1 MKNMRIEFID
11 ETTARVTK
19 AFEKNAKIFG
29 TPEYKLWREYLK
41 ENPGSIMI
49 TKTIKKNSE
58 KNSYKNH
65 SFENMEAF
73 IRVQENGA
81 ELMKEFNR
89 QKELA
94 KIQNNPYRAVL
105 AWFLGNFKGYDSY
118 KDYFKKLEEEQNAA
132 AAKKEEQ
139 RAKAMLADI
148 AAAKARQEALKQ
160 TA

>member
-1 MKNMRIEFID
+1 MKNMKIEVIN

-19 AFEKNAKIFG
+19 AFEKNARIFG

-49 TKTIKKNSE
+49 TKTIKKNPE
-58 KNSYKNH
+58 KKSYKNH

-73 IRVQENGA
+73 IRVQKDSA
-81 ELMKEFNR
+81 KHLKEFSR

-105 AWFLGNFKGYDSY
+105 AWFLETFKGYDSY

-132 AAKKEEQ
+132 AAEKEEQ
-139 RAKAMLADI
+139 KAREMMADI
-148 AAAKARQEALKQ
+148 VAERARQEMLKQ

>member
-1 MKNMRIEFID
+1 
-11 ETTARVTK
+11 
-19 AFEKNAKIFG
+19 
-29 TPEYKLWREYLK
+29 
-41 ENPGSIMI
+41 MI
-49 TKTIKKNSE
+49 TKTIKKNPE
-58 KNSYKNH
+58 KKSYKNH

-73 IRVQENGA
+73 IRVQENGT

-105 AWFLGNFKGYDSY
+105 AWFLEKFKGYDSY

-132 AAKKEEQ
+132 AAEKEKQ
-139 RAKAMLADI
+139 KAKAMLADI
-148 AAAKARQEALKQ
+148 AAERARQEALKQ

>member
-1 MKNMRIEFID
+1 MKNMRIEFIN

-49 TKTIKKNSE
+49 TKTIKKNPE
-58 KNSYKNH
+58 KKSYKNH

-73 IRVQENGA
+73 IRVQENGTD
-81 ELMKEFNR
+81 LMKEFNR

-94 KIQNNPYRAVL
+94 KVQNNPYRAVL
-105 AWFLGNFKGYDSY
+105 AWFLKTFEGYDNY
-118 KDYFKKLEEEQNAA
+118 KDYFKKLDEEATAA
-132 AAKKEEQ
+132 AAEKEEQ
-139 RAKAMLADI
+139 KAKAMLNDI
-148 AAAKARQEALKQ
+148 AAARARQEALKQ

>member
-1 MKNMRIEFID
+1 MKNMRIEFIN

-49 TKTIKKNSE
+49 TKTIKKNPE
-58 KNSYKNH
+58 KKSYKNH
-65 SFENMEAF
+65 TFENMEAF
-73 IRVQENGA
+73 IRVQENGT

-105 AWFLGNFKGYDSY
+105 AWFLEKFKGYDSY

-132 AAKKEEQ
+132 AAEKEKQ
-139 RAKAMLADI
+139 KAKAMLADI
-148 AAAKARQEALKQ
+148 AAERARQEALKQ

>member
-1 MKNMRIEFID
+1 MKNMRIEFIN

-41 ENPGSIMI
+41 ENPGSVMI
-49 TKTIKKNSE
+49 TKSIKKNAD
-58 KNSYKNH
+58 KKSYKNH

-73 IRVQENGA
+73 IRVQENGTD
-81 ELMKEFNR
+81 LMKEFNR

-94 KIQNNPYRAVL
+94 KVQNSPYRAVL
-105 AWFLGNFKGYDSY
+105 AWFLKTFEGYDSY
-118 KDYFKKLEEEQNAA
+118 KEYFKNGEDKKAA
-132 AAKKEEQ
+132 AAAE
-139 RAKAMLADI
+139 KADHEVKDI
-148 AAAKARQEALKQ
+148 LNDAAAARARQEALKQ

>member
-105 AWFLGNFKGYDSY
+105 AWFLKNFKGYDSY

>member
-1 MKNMRIEFID
+1 MKNMKIEQIN
-11 ETTARVTK
+11 ENTARVSK
-19 AFEKNAKIFG
+19 AFEKNARIFG

-105 AWFLGNFKGYDSY
+105 AWFLENFKGYDSY

-148 AAAKARQEALKQ
+148 AAAKAKQEALKQ

>member
-49 TKTIKKNSE
+49 TKTITKNPDKK
-58 KNSYKNH
+58 SYKNH
-65 SFENMEAF
+65 SFDNMEAF
-73 IRVQENGA
+73 IRVQENG
-81 ELMKEFNR
+81 EKLKKEFDR

-94 KIQNNPYRAVL
+94 KVQNNPYRAVL
-105 AWFLGNFKGYDSY
+105 AWFLTTFEGYDSY
-118 KDYFKKLEEEQNAA
+118 KAYFKKLEEEEKAA
-132 AAKKEEQ
+132 AE
-139 RAKAMLADI
+139 AKAKQKARDMMADI